1 MNKLSKFLTAVLIVF
16 TANSAIAN
24 DKVITFNQLPS
35 KAQKFIKTF
44 FSQADILT
52 VTEETEYLV
61 QKEYTV
67 ILNDGSKIEFD
78 SNGEWEKVDAHT
90 KSMPVKIVP
99 GSILS
104 HVKKSFPN
112 TFVKEIKKS
121 TNKYEVEISNGL
133 ELEFNRKGEFIRI
146 DD

>member
-1 MNKLSKFLTAVLIVF
+1 MNKLSKILVAVLIVF
-16 TANSAIAN
+16 TASSAFAN
-24 DKVITFNQLPS
+24 DKVITFSQLPAKS
-35 KAQKFIKTF
+35 QKFVKTF
-44 FSQADILT
+44 FPQEDVLT

-67 ILNDGSKIEFD
+67 IFRDGAKIEFD
-78 SNGEWEKVDAHT
+78 SDGEWEKVDTRT
-90 KSMPVKIVP
+90 KPVPVKLVP
-99 GSILS
+99 NSILN

-121 TNKYEVEISNGL
+121 RNKYEVEISNGL